1 MAKTARKRFISRTM
15 KMRRLSKFL
24 LIILTAVLFLPA
36 CGSGIRVE
44 RKILGTWES
53 KGSLFE
59 PSRTAVFTHDKVLI
73 LTNYFGEEERM
84 HYAIIAPGK
93 MRINDGE
100 SEQIISFRLKGDLL
114 ELELDEGL
122 LSLER
127 VAPEVSAY
135 ATPTTVSARKE
146 GPISPPETTADQA
159 PGNSPGGQ
167 QPAHPT
173 AAAIGP
179 FITPTPREYY
189 PLKNCASSQL
199 HVGDTAF
206 ISWDTT
212 PNALRTTPDTHPS
225 NNFVDDGRVPPGGIL
240 EILDG
245 PVCNYGWVL
254 WYVRTTWDVEGWT
267 PETDGKEYWMLP
279 IATRH
284 ICKDSK
290 PTRLIA
296 GKKAFVEEEP
306 NDPVEVYRVMEA
318 TINDPSSILYRIP
331 IKEVVDLLEGPFCD
345 GKGANW
351 WLIRTKTNIEGY
363 IRENDKYKDYYFMA
377 PVP

>member
-1 MAKTARKRFISRTM
+1 M

-36 CGSGIRVE
+36 CGSGVGVE

-53 KGSLFE
+53 KESLFE

-93 MRINDGE
+93 MRINDDE
-100 SEQIISFRLKGDLL
+100 SEQIIRFRLKGDLL
-114 ELELDEGL
+114 ELELDGDL

>member
-1 MAKTARKRFISRTM
+1 
-15 KMRRLSKFL
+15 MRRLSKFL

-36 CGSGIRVE
+36 CDGGIGVE
-44 RKILGTWES
+44 REILGTWES
-53 KGSLFE
+53 EGSLFE

-93 MRINDGE
+93 MRIGDDE
-100 SEQIISFRLKGDLL
+100 SEQIISFRLEGDLL
-114 ELELDEGL
+114 ELELDGDL

-135 ATPTTVSARKE
+135 QVDAAPTTVSARKE
-146 GPISPPETTADQA
+146 GPISPPEATADQA

-179 FITPTPREYY
+179 FITPTPQEYY